1 MSHTKAGDVYQLST
15 TTYVS
20 DMGAQKK
27 GQNDYRNP
35 SNSVSMFQTDQSNTP
50 MELICLE
57 NPNKEFNFMLNS
69 EFNMLREKQE
79 IKASEAELLKAKEEQ
94 KEASEK
100 LNQDE
105 TATGVNTDLSKANSI
120 GGASAS

>member
-1 MSHTKAGDVYQLST
+1 
-15 TTYVS
+15 
-20 DMGAQKK
+20 
-27 GQNDYRNP
+27 
-35 SNSVSMFQTDQSNTP
+35 
-50 MELICLE
+50 MELLCLE
-57 NPNKEFNFMLNS
+57 NPNKEFSFMLNR

-105 TATGVNTDLSKANSI
+105 TVASGTNDMSKAPSLS
-120 GGASAS
+120 GAGAS

>member
-1 MSHTKAGDVYQLST
+1 
-15 TTYVS
+15 
-20 DMGAQKK
+20 
-27 GQNDYRNP
+27 
-35 SNSVSMFQTDQSNTP
+35 

-57 NPNKEFNFMLNS
+57 NPNKEFSFMLNR

-105 TATGVNTDLSKANSI
+105 AGLPASTDMSKANS
-120 GGASAS
+120 